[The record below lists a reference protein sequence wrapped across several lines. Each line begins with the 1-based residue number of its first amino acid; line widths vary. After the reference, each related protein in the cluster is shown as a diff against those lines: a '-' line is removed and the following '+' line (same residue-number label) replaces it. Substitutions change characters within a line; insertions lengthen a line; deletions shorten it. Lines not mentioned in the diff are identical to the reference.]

1 MKHYI
6 YSLFA
11 AALFTL
17 HACSDDVIDDPEA
30 NKPEDQKERI
40 SFTVSDE
47 AGSLSRYATRTSAN
61 PATGFTS
68 ATQIVA
74 RFESVKAS
82 DTSAPKRSTRT
93 VLTASP
99 LTSYTPGSYS
109 TVTYADAYIR
119 YWDDAY
125 GRYGNISVYAVAV
138 PNKSDQTNAAGT
150 PSNNTLEKLVN
161 YGGVNASSSN
171 TVWKKD
177 EGENVSNNTINWVVT
192 NTTVQ
197 SADLLAAEDLC
208 YSNNIQQTG
217 KNGRYVWGE
226 PDGTGEA
233 YPNYAYDNTKVDE
246 YPNFQ
251 DGFLSFKSSGSTT
264 APGHFDKGHL
274 IFKHALSRLSVTLKE
289 GTGFDGTVKS
299 SDFKFTESAYKIKLM
314 NFPYSG
320 TLNIKDGTW
329 SNTTV
334 STDHPILM
342 YGGSTTDASGVYSA
356 HMLPGFIFNK
366 GNNSNVMQFV
376 IDDNTYYITQDMVFN
391 ALKEAT
397 NVDLS
402 ADEKQVTMTQGKHY
416 KLEITVNK
424 TKIDIITAT
433 LADWVDVAGTTG
445 VNNSHLTFTLSAEGN
460 PCNKDIDLYRLE
472 DINNDYDTNKDDFNY
487 KGYKW
492 QGDYLTDAK
501 HKTTLL
507 HSALSNG
514 KWTTPW
520 FFESNKEYYHFRT
533 VNKDTKI
540 VTFNDENGD
549 GTMGDGESDV
559 DDYFVISAGDTAIID
574 PHWGAPMDLAESQFK
589 YNENDKKGFSES
601 IHYAIGATESA
612 IKIQEIHMTSRINI
626 VLKTP
631 ANDDGTPADNAVVLM
646 DASNNKTEVSIT
658 NFAET
663 GKVYMGTGYI
673 EPATSYKDKQAITV
687 PTTYWATDK
696 TNIQT
701 QAYTYAVV
709 PQALVVTSSGTP
721 ATTNKVGLRIT
732 TPDNNTYYVIEDLS
746 KIKVTAIDDK
756 PGAHHDVDDLI
767 ERWYPGHS
775 YTYTITISK
784 TGIEN
789 ITCTVA
795 DWVEVEG
802 SGIDIS
808 LES

>member
-1 MKHYI
+1 MKHYF

-11 AALFTL
+11 AAVFSLP
-17 HACSDDVIDDPEA
+17 ACSDDVIDDPEA
-30 NKPEDQKERI
+30 NKPEDQKELI

-47 AGSLSRYATRTSAN
+47 AGSLPRYATRTSAN
-61 PATGFTS
+61 PATGFTYT
-68 ATQIVA
+68 TQIVA
-74 RFESVKAS
+74 RFESAKDGEA
-82 DTSAPKRSTRT
+82 SAPVRSTRT
-93 VLTASP
+93 VLTADP
-99 LTSYTPGSYS
+99 LTYYTDGSYS
-109 TVTYADAYIR
+109 KVTYSGAYIR

-138 PNKSDQTNAAGT
+138 PNKSNQKNPTSSG
-150 PSNNTLEKLVN
+150 STLENLVD
-161 YGGVNASSSN
+161 YAGVNASSSN

-177 EGENVSNNTINWVVT
+177 DDDNKSNNNINWEVT
-192 NTTVQ
+192 NKTAAQ

-208 YSNNIQQTG
+208 YSNNIQQG
-217 KNGRYVWGE
+217 GSNGRYVW
-226 PDGTGEA
+226 DNTADA
-233 YPNYAYDNTKVDE
+233 YPSYDYNHNAADE
-246 YPNFQ
+246 YPNFS
-251 DGFLSFKSSGSTT
+251 DGFLRFMPSASST

-289 GTGFDGTVKS
+289 GTGFDGS
-299 SDFKFTESAYKIKLM
+299 SDATSTDFNFTESAYKIMLM
-314 NFPYSG
+314 NFPYTG
-320 TLNIKDGTW
+320 TLDIKQGKWTSVTADA
-329 SNTTV
+329 
-334 STDHPILM
+334 DHPILM

-402 ADEKQVTMTQGKHY
+402 ADKKQVTMTQGKHY

-424 TKIDIITAT
+424 TKIDNITAT

-445 VNNSHLTFTLSAEGN
+445 VNNSHLSFTLSAEGY
-460 PCNKDIDLYRLE
+460 PCDKDIDLYRLE
-472 DINNDYDTNKDDFNY
+472 DVNDGYDTNKDDFSY

-492 QGDYLTDAK
+492 KGDYLTDAK

-507 HSALSNG
+507 QTALSGG

-533 VNKDTKI
+533 VNNGTTVVTYDDKNSNGEKD
-540 VTFNDENGD
+540 
-549 GTMGDGESDV
+549 DGEEV
-559 DDYFVISAGDTAIID
+559 EDYFAILAGAIDTND
-574 PHWGAPMDLAESQFK
+574 PHWGAPMNPSKSKFK
-589 YNENDKKGFSES
+589 YNENDNKGFSES

-612 IKIQEIHMTSRINI
+612 ISIQEIHMTSRINI

-631 ANDDGTPADNAVVLM
+631 ANADGTAPADNAVVLM
-646 DASNNKTEVSIT
+646 DASNNKTVVSIT

-673 EPATSYKDKQAITV
+673 EPAATYKNIQAITE
-687 PTTYWATDK
+687 PATYWATDK
-696 TNIQT
+696 EKIQT

-709 PQALVVTSSGTP
+709 PQALVVTSGDP
-721 ATTNKVGLRIT
+721 AVTNKVGLRIT

-746 KIKVTAIDDK
+746 KIKVTAIEDK

-795 DWVEVEG
+795 DWVEVVG